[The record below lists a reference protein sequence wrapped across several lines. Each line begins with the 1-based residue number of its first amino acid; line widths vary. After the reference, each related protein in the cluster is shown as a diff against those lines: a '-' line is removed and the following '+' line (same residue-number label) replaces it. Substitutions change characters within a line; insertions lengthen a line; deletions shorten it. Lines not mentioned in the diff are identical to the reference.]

1 MKFTM
6 ENVIGMPYGT
16 TFELKQGTLVKVAK
30 ESKAESQTSKEDE
43 SNSGQQGNHRGM
55 NYRRKI
61 WIL

>member
-16 TFELKQGTLVKVAK
+16 TFELKQGTLVKVTK
-30 ESKAESQTSKEDE
+30 ESKATSQSSKEDE
-43 SNSGQQGNHRGM
+43 SNSGQQGTCNYRGL

-61 WIL
+61 